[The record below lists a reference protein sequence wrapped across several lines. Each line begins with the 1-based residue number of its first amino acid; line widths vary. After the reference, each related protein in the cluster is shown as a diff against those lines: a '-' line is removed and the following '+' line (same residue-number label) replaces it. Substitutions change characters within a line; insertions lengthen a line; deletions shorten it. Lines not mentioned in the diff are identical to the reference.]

1 MNYCSLL
8 AAALGLALTGGAVA
22 AGPSYSYVEASAY
35 WARPEWNDFGSHRS
49 LAIRGSAALTE
60 RWHAFGRYSDPQIR
74 ISGAGRGRIARD
86 WLAAGIGYSWP
97 ISDGFHL
104 VAGATAQRV
113 ELGGETETGYGLQ
126 AGARMRLARLELAT
140 EAGTLDLG
148 WRDVSIAAEALLHIT
163 DELSITSH
171 IRDFDD
177 WDYTSYEAGLRYHF

>member
-1 MNYCSLL
+1 MQYRSLL
-8 AAALGLALTGGAVA
+8 ALPMLLLVGPAVA
-22 AGPSYSYVEASAY
+22 GTPSYSYVEAGAY

-49 LAIRGSAALTE
+49 VALRGSAALTGG
-60 RWHAFGRYSDPQIR
+60 WHAFGRYSDPQIR

-86 WLAAGIGYSWP
+86 WLVAGVGYVWP

-113 ELGGETETGYGLQ
+113 ELGGEPETGYGLQ
-126 AGARMRLARLELAT
+126 TGVRMRLARLEFAT
-140 EAGTLDLG
+140 ELGTLNLG
-148 WRDVSIAAEALLHIT
+148 WRDVSIAAEALVYLT
-163 DELSITSH
+163 DKLSITSH